1 MQRIRLS
8 EAKEILEKSGY
19 IVESEVVVSS
29 FKDRVMECLRQLCDP
44 LLKNPYDPED
54 VFEKA
59 YNIYKRKYSDGY
71 DAFDTAKEMVAR
83 YRFMVK
89 WHEI

>member
-8 EAKEILEKSGY
+8 EAKEILAKSGY

-29 FKDRVMECLRQLCDP
+29 FKDRVMECLKQLCVP